1 MDLRNWEFRIE
12 MKWKWENLER
22 KLENCSNIVHVALDC
37 YDIEEV
43 EDIRF
48 EDSCIFLYSG
58 FKVIFFKRF

>member
-1 MDLRNWEFRIE
+1 

-22 KLENCSNIVHVALDC
+22 KWENCSNIVHVALDC